1 MALEE
6 LKKVRIT
13 MRLRVWPTIIL
24 CAVVN
29 SLSFGIFVSTLR
41 AQNASNSAT
50 KPDTPAP
57 SDAGWH
63 VDVIPYI
70 WFSGINGTAGVLGHE
85 ASVHASFSDVAN
97 YLNLGA
103 MVTVETRYNRFLMPV
118 DFMWIKLSDDKALPF
133 DEGATSVKAEFKQTV
148 FTPGIGYRIVDA
160 DRIKVDW
167 RMGIRYW
174 HVNSSL
180 NFQPSTLGKNFSDSA
195 GWVDGISGGKIDLL
209 VTRKVIIT
217 FGGDA
222 GGGSARSD
230 YEVFGL
236 LGFRVARKWVLDAG
250 YRYMSV
256 NYRPQSTF
264 VYDMAMSGLVL
275 GATWNAK

>member
-1 MALEE
+1 
-6 LKKVRIT
+6 VRIT
-13 MRLRVWPTIIL
+13 MRLKVWPTIIL

-29 SLSFGIFVSTLR
+29 SLSFGVFASTVR
-41 AQNASNSAT
+41 AQNASNSAA
-50 KPDTPAP
+50 KPDSPAP
-57 SDAGWH
+57 SNAGWH

-70 WFSGINGTAGVLGHE
+70 WFSGVNGTAGVLGHE

-103 MVTVETRYNRFLMPV
+103 MGTVEARYNRFLMPV
-118 DFMWIKLSDDKALPF
+118 DFMWIKLSDDKAIPF

-180 NFQPSTLGKNFSDSA
+180 NLQPSTLGKNFSDSA
-195 GWVDGISGGKIDLL
+195 DWVDGISGGKIDLL
-209 VTRKVIIT
+209 ATRKVIIT

-222 GGGSARSD
+222 GGGAARSD

-236 LGFRVARKWVLDAG
+236 LGFRVARKWVLNAG